1 LALEYFDFF
10 FGGGA
15 LNDENMEME
24 TCLQSNVLPNTVLLV
39 LMMLEMP
46 FRGNKH
52 ILSEQAA
59 EKRVHLFSS
68 ERCKNSSGYVCNDGG

>member
-1 LALEYFDFF
+1 
-10 FGGGA
+10 
-15 LNDENMEME
+15 
-24 TCLQSNVLPNTVLLV
+24 
-39 LMMLEMP
+39 MMLEMP

-68 ERCKNSSGYVCNDGG
+68 ERCKNSSGYVCNDGGWLDLTVGGIVTHEL